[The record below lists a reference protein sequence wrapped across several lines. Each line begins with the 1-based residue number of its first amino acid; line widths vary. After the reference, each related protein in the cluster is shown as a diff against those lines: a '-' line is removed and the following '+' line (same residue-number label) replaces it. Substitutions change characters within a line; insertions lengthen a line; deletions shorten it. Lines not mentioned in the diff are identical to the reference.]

1 MDVSDIAM
9 ASMSM
14 SSAKLQVS
22 ASIAVTKNAMNAQEA
37 AAAQLLE
44 MLPSSPDLGQLVDV
58 RA

>member
-22 ASIAVTKNAMNAQEA
+22 ASMAVAKSAMNTQEEA
-37 AAAQLLE
+37 AEQLLE
-44 MLPSSPDLGQLVDV
+44 MLPSAPGLGQFVDV

>member
-14 SSAKLQVS
+14 SSARMQVS
-22 ASIAVTKNAMNAQEA
+22 ASMAVAKSAMNTQEA
-37 AAAQLLE
+37 AAEQLLE
-44 MLPSSPDLGQLVDV
+44 MLPSSPGLGQYVDV

>member
-22 ASIAVTKNAMNAQEA
+22 ASIAVAKNAMNAQEA

>member
-1 MDVSDIAM
+1 MEFTDIAI

-14 SSAKLQVS
+14 SSARLQAAASMAVAKS
-22 ASIAVTKNAMNAQEA
+22 AMETQEV

-44 MLPSSPDLGQLVDV
+44 MLPSTPGLGQFVDV

>member
-22 ASIAVTKNAMNAQEA
+22 ASMAVTKSAMNAQEA
-37 AAAQLLE
+37 AAEQLLE
-44 MLPSSPDLGQLVDV
+44 MLPSTPGLGQFVDV

>member
-22 ASIAVTKNAMNAQEA
+22 ASMAVTKNAMNAQEA
-37 AAAQLLE
+37 AAEQLLE
-44 MLPSSPDLGQLVDV
+44 MLPSTPGLGQFVDV

>member
-22 ASIAVTKNAMNAQEA
+22 ASMAVTKNAMNAQEA
-37 AAAQLLE
+37 AAEQLLE
-44 MLPSSPDLGQLVDV
+44 MLPSSPGLGQFVDV